1 MHPTLTQLID
11 HPEFGYIL
19 PQAVAFAVMG
29 TNDKTVNAH
38 RKAGRLIEGEHFVR
52 IPQRSGMPRL
62 HWTIAGLQAL
72 AVNLNTDRAKAF
84 LSDLNQWLQS
94 RNAIEHQPRG
104 YAAPIA
110 MQADYEPVP
119 APLDRWQQSEP
130 LTMSQYQEQ
139 PIRESYSLPEL
150 EAMKAIAQAQR
161 DGQMLALLEKAIA
174 QRQPAAKERPQRAT
188 IINIVWNWRG
198 GSHNVGSGSVEA
210 FFVVAMALILIS
222 GWWMVAVAAS
232 QRSQPIYNYPPSS
245 WRH

>member
-19 PQAVAFAVMG
+19 PQAVTFAAMG
-29 TNDKTVNAH
+29 INDKTVNAH
-38 RKAGRLIEGEHFVR
+38 RKAGRLLEGEHFVR

-72 AVNLNTDRAKAF
+72 AVNLNTDRAKGF
-84 LSDLNQWLQS
+84 LADLNQSLQS

-110 MQADYEPVP
+110 LQADYEPAP

-130 LTMSQYQEQ
+130 LAVSHDQEQ
-139 PIRESYSLPEL
+139 PLRDSYSLPEL

-174 QRQPAAKERPQRAT
+174 ASQPPAKERPQRAT
-188 IINIVWNWRG
+188 IINIVWHWRG
-198 GSHNVGSGSVEA
+198 GSHNVGGGSVEA
-210 FFVVAMALILIS
+210 FFVVALALHPDIRLVDGS
-222 GWWMVAVAAS
+222 RGS
-232 QRSQPIYNYPPSS
+232 
-245 WRH
+245 